1 MRKSMLAGLLVVGVV
16 ACGPDAPAGGTA
28 ATPAP
33 ATDPRAT
40 ATEVPDDLPVVT
52 DTDPHADIPE
62 PTPPEIEPAPWS
74 GEKIAAAAARGPYF
88 EQWRKA
94 GNRDL
99 CAPVAP
105 IDLAGHDDA
114 TPRAANFSGGWA
126 VAYDEPGLRSAF
138 GIAGSDADA
147 GRASDSIW
155 LDSITW
161 ADGSVASYGLEGG
174 TGPGHLAYLEIAG
187 QGCLYNV
194 WSKHGAEHVVALL
207 ERLRFV
213 ATAPAP
219 GDP

>member
-1 MRKSMLAGLLVVGVV
+1 MRSPLLAVAIV
-16 ACGPDAPAGGTA
+16 ACGLAACGHDAPPAPAPAPGDPRASAQAVPETSPAIAGADAPAS
-28 ATPAP
+28 AP
-33 ATDPRAT
+33 A
-40 ATEVPDDLPVVT
+40 
-52 DTDPHADIPE
+52 
-62 PTPPEIEPAPWS
+62 PTPPDIEPAPWS
-74 GEKIAAAAARGPYF
+74 GAKLAADAAPGPYL

-94 GNRDL
+94 DNRAL

-105 IDLAGHDDA
+105 IDLAGHPDA
-114 TPRAANFSGGWA
+114 KPRAANFSGGWA
-126 VAYDEPGLRSAF
+126 VAYDEPGVRSAF

-161 ADGSVASYGLEGG
+161 ADGSTASYGLEGG

-194 WSKHGAEHVVALL
+194 WSKHGADHVVALL

-213 ATAPAP
+213 DVADAR
-219 GDP
+219 

>member
-1 MRKSMLAGLLVVGVV
+1 MRSPLLAVAIV
-16 ACGPDAPAGGTA
+16 ACGLAACGHDAPPAPAPPPGDPRASAQAVPVAEPYMADNEPANDAPAA
-28 ATPAP
+28 APSG
-33 ATDPRAT
+33 
-40 ATEVPDDLPVVT
+40 
-52 DTDPHADIPE
+52 
-62 PTPPEIEPAPWS
+62 IEPAPWS
-74 GEKIAAAAARGPYF
+74 GAKLAGDATPGPYL

-94 GNRDL
+94 KNRAL

-105 IDLAGHDDA
+105 IDLAGHPDA
-114 TPRAANFSGGWA
+114 KPRAANFSGGWA
-126 VAYDEPGLRSAF
+126 VAYDEPGVRSAF

-161 ADGSVASYGLEGG
+161 ADGSTASYGLEGG

-194 WSKHGAEHVVALL
+194 WSKHGAGHVVALL

-213 ATAPAP
+213 DTGASP
-219 GDP
+219 

>member
-1 MRKSMLAGLLVVGVV
+1 MRNSLLAGLIVVGMA
-16 ACGPDAPAGGTA
+16 ACGRDAPPAEAG

-33 ATDPRAT
+33 AADPRTMAH
-40 ATEVPDDLPVVT
+40 E
-52 DTDPHADIPE
+52 DTDELPAVSRTGPHADAPA
-62 PTPPEIEPAPWS
+62 PTPPEVEPAPWS
-74 GEKIAAAAARGPYF
+74 GARIAADAAPGPYL

-105 IDLAGHDDA
+105 IDLAGHPDA
-114 TPRAANFSGGWA
+114 RPRAANFSGGWA

-194 WSKHGAEHVVALL
+194 WSRHGAGHVVALL

-213 ATAPAP
+213 ATGPAP
-219 GDP
+219 